1 MTAHRPETVAQ
12 TAILIDNRPPPPSRR
27 ATAKALLL
35 AFGPLLLLT
44 ALGLI
49 GAREASVGA
58 REAMNSGR
66 ADVATHAFVGDRNGS
81 DDDRRHD

>member
-1 MTAHRPETVAQ
+1 MTTRHPETVAK
-12 TAILIDNRPPPPSRR
+12 TAVLIGDRPPSRR

-49 GAREASVGA
+49 GAREASVGS
-58 REAMNSGR
+58 REAMSSSR
-66 ADVATHAFVGDRNGS
+66 ADAATHAFVGDRHGRG